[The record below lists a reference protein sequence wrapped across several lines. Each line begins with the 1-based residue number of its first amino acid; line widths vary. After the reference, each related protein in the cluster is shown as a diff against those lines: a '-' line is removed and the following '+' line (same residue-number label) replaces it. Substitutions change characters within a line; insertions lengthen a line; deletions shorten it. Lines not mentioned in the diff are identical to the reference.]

1 MTAATTSTGA
11 AVSAK
16 SDSQTTWR
24 TRRHQP
30 AADLIVAH
38 DLKQLA
44 VKHAEL
50 LAQDPAG
57 DQQRFDDCGQVR
69 MVRDQL
75 TYSSLELDRAHHA
88 NLEAE
93 IAQRATQIVLDVE
106 RLGLQ
111 KLATGQ
117 QHAALLAG
125 QRLYMHRSVQANTHH
140 LCNAARIIAVALV
153 DLCRQRR
160 LHMPGL
166 NTDHRQTRFSQC
178 PVPPLQ

>member
-1 MTAATTSTGA
+1 MSNYTSSLVTM
-11 AVSAK
+11 S
-16 SDSQTTWR
+16 SLFIFFSSR
-24 TRRHQP
+24 RRHTRSDRDWSSDVCSS
-30 AADLIVAH
+30 DL
-38 DLKQLA
+38 LA

-57 DQQRFDDCGQVR
+57 DQQRFDDRGQVR

-75 TYSSLELDRAHHA
+75 ANSRLELDRAHHA

-125 QRLYMHRSVQANTHH
+125 H
-140 LCNAARIIAVALV
+140 
-153 DLCRQRR
+153 
-160 LHMPGL
+160 
-166 NTDHRQTRFSQC
+166 
-178 PVPPLQ
+178 